1 MSKSLQIAFSQ
12 SLFDTCVNA
21 ELQAHLTYHLFRFSR
36 CPRGA
41 RGERRPRQCKPTRGA
56 AAQGDYGRDGGKGY
70 GWGRG
75 GTDLR
80 RVGPH
85 VISRLLHFALALSR
99 FPACFARLSSAMC
112 APHLRYGISFEG
124 ILALSPGSLGE
135 SQGTLQWWKGA
146 DLAEAGASSGSLCSG
161 HASLFQSSLSVGF
174 SQGTS
179 MQNPPNEATSIALP
193 SVVRRRSFLVVYLET
208 MAHPAGFR
216 LDSRLLR
223 RGRSSACV
231 CGGLQ

>member
-1 MSKSLQIAFSQ
+1 MQ
-12 SLFDTCVNA
+12 
-21 ELQAHLTYHLFRFSR
+21 TYQRSG
-36 CPRGA
+36 CT
-41 RGERRPRQCKPTRGA
+41 RRLRQRRREGV
-56 AAQGDYGRDGGKGY
+56 RLGKGRH
-70 GWGRG
+70 GFAKG
-75 GTDLR
+75 GSTC
-80 RVGPH
+80 
-85 VISRLLHFALALSR
+85 HFEAPPLCACALAL
-99 FPACFARLSSAMC
+99 ACFARLSSAMC